1 MVIWITGLPGAGK
14 TTVARKLAKDN
25 SIFRTNPIIL
35 DGDEIRNIIIHANQK
50 NFYDRD
56 SRLSLAYK
64 YAGLA
69 NLLSEQGHNV
79 IVATVSLFREVHK
92 WNRNNISEYF
102 EIFLKVPREE
112 LEKRDQKKLYSRYKD
127 GKINNIAGLDIAV
140 DFPSNANC
148 VVDFK
153 IINDLEKSI
162 KFIKEAFLKSIY
174 K

>member
-1 MVIWITGLPGAGK
+1 MVVWITGLPGAGK
-14 TTVARKLAKDN
+14 TTVAKKLAKDN
-25 SIFRTNPIIL
+25 SIFRKKPIIL
-35 DGDEIRNIIIHANQK
+35 DGDEIRSIIHEKQK
-50 NFYDRD
+50 NYYDRD

-69 NLLSEQGHNV
+69 NLLSEQGHDV
-79 IVATVSLFREVHK
+79 IVATISLFSEVHK

-102 EIFLKVPREE
+102 EIYLKVPKEE

-140 DFPSNANC
+140 DFPSNASC

-153 IINDLEKSI
+153 IINELEKSI
-162 KFIKEAFLKSIY
+162 KFIKEAVLKSIY

>member
-14 TTVARKLAKDN
+14 TTVAKKLVEDN
-25 SIFRTNPIIL
+25 SIFRKKPIIL
-35 DGDEIRNIIIHANQK
+35 DGDEIRSIIHEKQK
-50 NFYDRD
+50 NLYDRD

-69 NLLSEQGHNV
+69 NLLSEQGHDV
-79 IVATVSLFREVHK
+79 IVATISLFSEIHK

-102 EIFLKVPREE
+102 EIYLKVPREE

-162 KFIKEAFLKSIY
+162 KFIKEAFLKSIC